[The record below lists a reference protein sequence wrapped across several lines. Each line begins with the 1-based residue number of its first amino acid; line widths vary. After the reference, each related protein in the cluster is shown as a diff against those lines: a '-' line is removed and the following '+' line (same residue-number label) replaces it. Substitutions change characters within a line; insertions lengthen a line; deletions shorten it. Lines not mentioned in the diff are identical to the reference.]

1 MHDEQINHVDT
12 GLQLQDI
19 STLFNSHLLAKY
31 DIDIPED
38 YLLLVAKAMVQ
49 LKLNQRTNVLYNLVR
64 LLFCSYTVSLSIP
77 YYIGKRDGYSYKGW
91 MRHRAANEA
100 YADGAY

>member
-38 YLLLVAKAMVQ
+38 YLLLVAKHG
-49 LKLNQRTNVLYNLVR
+49 
-64 LLFCSYTVSLSIP
+64 SI
-77 YYIGKRDGYSYKGW
+77 K
-91 MRHRAANEA
+91 A
-100 YADGAY
+100 